1 MSSVGRYGRGAGLAV
16 KIPAL
21 SLQKAQRQG
30 RGTRFAVTL

>member
-1 MSSVGRYGRGAGLAV
+1 MEYYDYPEI

-30 RGTRFAVTL
+30 RGTLWY